1 MNLYRLLFRRNDLKS
16 LIKGRP
22 LQRIARKVIYKH
34 KGMAVVFGFYA
45 LRQMLREE
53 RAK

>member
-34 KGMAVVFGFYA
+34 AFKAASFFT
-45 LRQMLREE
+45 RMLGVSR
-53 RAK
+53 